1 MHQYIPNTAAQKKA
15 MLSDIGAKNIEALFA
30 SVPSEVRQN
39 GDIDLPPAM
48 SEMEV
53 LAQLKS
59 LANKNVSTETHTCF
73 LGAGAYDHY
82 IPSVIDSLLMRQEF
96 YTAYTPYQP
105 EISQGTLQAMF
116 EYQTMICMLT
126 GMDVSNASLYDGASA
141 FGDSALMACAATRR
155 SEVLVAHSAHPQ
167 YRAVLKTYAR
177 SGDITVNEFGYS
189 DGKIDMADLHTKVS
203 ENTAAVII
211 QTPNFF
217 GIIEDLSAAGQLA
230 HKHGALLIVSCDP
243 ISLGLIKPPGDSR
256 ADIVIGE
263 GQPLGNALSFGGPYL
278 GFLAV
283 KEKLLRKIP
292 GRIVGE
298 TTDKNGKR
306 GFVLTAQTREQHI
319 RREKA
324 TSNICS
330 NQALN
335 ALTVA
340 MYLSALGKQGL
351 REVAHQCLQKANYAY
366 NRLLDTGLFSPVFSA
381 PFFKEFAL
389 QFGGDITALNE
400 KLLTQGIIGGYD
412 LSQDYPQHKN
422 TWLLAV
428 TEKRSKREI
437 DDLVEKVV
445 QS

>member
-1 MHQYIPNTAAQKKA
+1 MHQYIPNTEAQKKA
-15 MLSDIGAKNIEALFA
+15 MLADIGAADIEALFA
-30 SVPSEVRQN
+30 SVPSDVRQR
-39 GDIDLPPAM
+39 GDINLPKAM
-48 SEMEV
+48 PEMDV

-59 LANKNVSTETHTCF
+59 LANKNVCTESHTCF
-73 LGAGAYDHY
+73 LGAGAYDHF
-82 IPSVIDSLLMRQEF
+82 IPSVVDSLLMRQEF

-141 FGDSALMACAATRR
+141 FGDAA
-155 SEVLVAHSAHPQ
+155 LVACDVTRKDKILVAQSVNPQ

-177 SGDITVNEFGYS
+177 YNDISVDEFGYT
-189 DGKIDMADLHTKVS
+189 DGKIDMADLQTKIS
-203 ENTAAVII
+203 ENTAAVFV

-217 GIIEDLSAAGQLA
+217 GIIEDLSLAAELA

-243 ISLGLIKPPGDSR
+243 ISLGLVKPPGEFG

-263 GQPLGNALSFGGPYL
+263 GQPLGNGLSFGGPYL

-283 KEKLLRKIP
+283 KENLVRKIP

-298 TTDKNGKR
+298 TTDKNDKR

-335 ALTVA
+335 ALTAA
-340 MYLSALGKQGL
+340 MYLTALGKQGL
-351 REVAHQCLQKANYAY
+351 CDVAHHCIQKANYAY
-366 NRLLDTGLFSPVFSA
+366 DRLLGTGLFSPVFTA

-389 QFGGDITALNE
+389 HYNGDVPALNE
-400 KLLTQGIIGGYD
+400 KLLSEGIIGGYD
-412 LSQDYPQHKN
+412 LSRDYPLHKN

-428 TEKRSKREI
+428 TEKRTKREI

-445 QS
+445 AS